1 MYERVW
7 LYVHIS
13 SKTNEAHMRL
23 SRDFF
28 LIGIYIFPGIPQ
40 HSRNVVLFPR
50 IEEPPTPPCHETVKL
65 RIGPLWWRISLVV
78 KDIPLWIGWL
88 LRELPSQLEQRHS
101 LNCPVLYGNP
111 GSPADQW
118 LFSAIFLAYHT
129 FFFCWP
135 NLPPVSLT
143 NLIPQ

>member
-1 MYERVW
+1 MKVYGYMY
-7 LYVHIS
+7 IS
-13 SKTNEAHMRL
+13 VPKQMKRTW
-23 SRDFF
+23 DFPGNVF
-28 LIGIYIFPGIPQ
+28 LLGIYIFPGIPQ

-88 LRELPSQLEQRHS
+88 LRELPSQFEQRHS

-129 FFFCWP
+129 FFFVGRICHQF
-135 NLPPVSLT
+135 LSQT
-143 NLIPQ
+143 